1 MRAFV
6 ASALLLCTLHLA
18 SCAPVVRS
26 VTPARAA
33 PLDLSGPAPD
43 VVVLGIGGHCAA
55 PCRAPR
61 DNHDTLSGR
70 GVLDALADTLAAQ
83 GYRVQVAGYAAN
95 IPETFKS
102 PFLKEPQRG
111 YLGMV
116 DDVRRIQAAWPR
128 AQGGPRLVVVGH
140 SQGAAWSHL
149 LTSTTPEIRYAVQID
164 LDGQCTFW
172 AEDFQA
178 EALRRSA
185 QFGALNVLSPLSACE
200 TLSTPAGPYLSKD
213 IVWPN
218 VERNL
223 EVQSKHY
230 PARPGAAGGLPL
242 SYLFDRVTNI
252 RLDGTRTGIQ
262 RLVSRSDDHSA
273 VTDPRSESIQW
284 VTERLAAL
292 AQEWRVQDA
301 R

>member
-1 MRAFV
+1 MR
-6 ASALLLCTLHLA
+6 SL
-18 SCAPVVRS
+18 
-26 VTPARAA
+26 TPARAA
-33 PLDLSGPAPD
+33 PLNFDGPAPD
-43 VVVLGIGGHCAA
+43 VVLLGIGGHCAA

-83 GYRVQVAGYAAN
+83 GYSVQVAGYAAN
-95 IPETFKS
+95 VPESFKS

-111 YLGMV
+111 YLGLV
-116 DDVRRIQAAWPR
+116 NDVRRIQAVWPR

-140 SQGAAWSHL
+140 SHGSVWSHL
-149 LTSTTPEIRYAVQID
+149 LTRTTPEIRYDVQID
-164 LDGQCTFW
+164 LDGVCTFW
-172 AEDFQA
+172 AGDYQA
-178 EALRRSA
+178 ETMRRSA
-185 QFGALNVLSPLSACE
+185 EVEALNVLSPLRACE
-200 TLSTPAGPYLSKD
+200 TVDTPAGPRLSKD

-218 VERNL
+218 VDRNL

-230 PARPGAAGGLPL
+230 PARAGAAGGQPL

-273 VTDPRSESIQW
+273 VTNPRSEGMQW
-284 VTERLAAL
+284 VTGRLAAL
-292 AQEWRVQDA
+292 AQEWRVQGG